1 MGENQL
7 RLNQKRKNLKIS
19 FFFKWSEIKTRIN
32 MNQNPGKTYNEKL
45 NYVEIINDE
54 KETPKLSKLNLKRKI
69 QTGQSEE
76 VKAGLKVGR

>member
-1 MGENQL
+1 
-7 RLNQKRKNLKIS
+7 
-19 FFFKWSEIKTRIN
+19 

-54 KETPKLSKLNLKRKI
+54 KETPKLPKLNLKRKI

>member
-1 MGENQL
+1 
-7 RLNQKRKNLKIS
+7 
-19 FFFKWSEIKTRIN
+19 